1 MKTPYKNI
9 YTVLGTNRQIVIAAL
24 SVALLSIVFSLVF
37 VFLMYK
43 RTVNSSYAINLDG
56 SVLPMKLI
64 ETKESFDI
72 EVMNNLDI
80 FHRYFYDLNA
90 NNYETQLEKAL
101 WLGNES
107 VDAVYRQ
114 KKAEGVYNKLVQF
127 NLIQRVTDISTQID
141 TRTQPFQ
148 FVTVV
153 NFEVSRGT
161 TIDLYQVIT
170 KGNLVKIDRNY
181 PHNPH
186 GLLITNFYED
196 QLKRINNEDR

>member
-148 FVTVV
+148 FMTVV